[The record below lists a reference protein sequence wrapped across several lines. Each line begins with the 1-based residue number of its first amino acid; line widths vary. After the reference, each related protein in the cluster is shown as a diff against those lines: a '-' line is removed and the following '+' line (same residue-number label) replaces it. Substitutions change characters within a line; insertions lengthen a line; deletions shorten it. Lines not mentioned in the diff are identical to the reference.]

1 MFSIFLRYLLH
12 VIWEYF
18 YDLKDLLGWLSIE
31 LLKFLKENKII
42 FIMFV
47 GLIVKIKLVNNIIKS
62 KIIHDF
68 KFTRLLVTIKLCT
81 PIQL

>member
-1 MFSIFLRYLLH
+1 
-12 VIWEYF
+12 
-18 YDLKDLLGWLSIE
+18 
-31 LLKFLKENKII
+31 
-42 FIMFV
+42 MFV